1 MDCQWIPLGVWEGSP
16 FCGRFVG
23 MCRQRERERKKE
35 RKERKKETMKQRNNA
50 SKKERKDNK
59 GQQRT
64 TKDNRHHRIVNV
76 DICRH
81 TIPA

>member
-1 MDCQWIPLGVWEGSP
+1 MTWTANGSLLAYGKVPLFAVDLWA
-16 FCGRFVG
+16 CVG
-23 MCRQRERERKKE
+23 RERERKKE
-35 RKERKKETMKQRNNA
+35 RNNETKKQRKQERK
-50 SKKERKDNK
+50 K

>member
-1 MDCQWIPLGVWEGSP
+1 MTWTANGSLLAYGKVPLFAVDLWA
-16 FCGRFVG
+16 CVG
-23 MCRQRERERKKE
+23 REREKE
-35 RKERKKETMKQRNNA
+35 RNNETKKQRKQERK
-50 SKKERKDNK
+50 K